1 MSKINEGFK
10 VDKSE
15 YTKLFNDKDYLLVV
29 PHTHT
34 ASCKYGANTKWCTTK
49 RDDDTD
55 FEEHITMGVLVYLI
69 IKNPE
74 ISKYMGSEKFG
85 LYRGN
90 GYSMTDL
97 IVYDEL
103 NNEHLKGI
111 NYLSNEFEKADKDS
125 DFWKILSVYNDYYK
139 TMDISSLGGKPDK
152 LNENINVD
160 MIKDLCNRMVI
171 KTKGSFG
178 NLPKLNIVYYTKGGR
193 IVDIEKTKGDLKAP
207 FKLGDSINDLVKWAR
222 ENNIEQDIYPRR
234 NRRLKEQEE
243 GEEDSTIFI
252 ESFEPTLYN
261 ICYSLLT
268 GKLHNECSEEDL
280 NDIVEKHGDEHL
292 KDIVLTGNR
301 QGFLVYEFTDSDD
314 FSEYFSEN
322 AESYWTYDINN
333 TDYDYYT
340 DSAYQDAESENY
352 HWIQLKL
359 DRQILLTEKLMESGF
374 KFKHYEEAKKKNQE
388 WSHDELAW
396 ELRHIFEFHFSSYDE
411 KLSEEYQDTLVKSYA
426 EGFHREMRNVWE
438 QWVDNAESAGIE
450 EVSELEEYHVD
461 PAKLFRFMIKQSSR
475 GDGTL
480 NGLIEGNSKL
490 RNAIGSGSDVFA
502 MSEGKYNYEVPE
514 YWDEFKEYVDS
525 FIKNFIDE
533 ELTDNEYL
541 KEMSRENTI
550 ATKLGFE
557 PLSYYDKQFKEVLE
571 SSWGN
576 RNETAEQMGRNA
588 INRGLPKENVR
599 KLPDG
604 RTLIYL
610 GYSMSDD
617 GHVVFIEP
625 TKEDLEKISSWRH
638 KKLYKKIL
646 TIEELATLLKQTRI
660 DFDKPQL
667 SEQEEGEDDNI
678 MVYYALT
685 GDLQNYYGEDN
696 VTLTGKPPKI
706 TVNKIHTITLL
717 GNDLYLNGKKI
728 VVKDTVTHNING
740 GTVYSPSIEYITNRV
755 QKQTELPSNY
765 TDGTKLRA
773 SQNFWN
779 DIKTDEGLAG
789 TNGKPSLEAYRLG
802 DGRITIGWGH
812 TGALSNPKPKMGDK
826 ITADMA
832 QKYLQNDATE
842 AADCVRRMLKE
853 WKVKGLSTYKV
864 TQNMFD
870 VLVSLAF
877 NAGCQGLRTSNFIQ
891 LVKKGEYKEAAKLLP
906 TDTTMIH
913 GKFTKGLT
921 ARREREA
928 KRFLE

>member
-74 ISKYMGSEKFG
+74 ISKHMGSEKFG

-90 GYSMTDL
+90 GYSITDL

-243 GEEDSTIFI
+243 GVEDSAIFI

-301 QGFLVYEFTDSDD
+301 QGYLVYEFTDSDD

-322 AESYWTYDINN
+322 AESYWTYDINSI
-333 TDYDYYT
+333 DYDYYT

-359 DRQILLTEKLMESGF
+359 DKQILLTEKLIESGF
-374 KFKHYEEAKKKNQE
+374 KFKHYEEAKKKNQQ

-396 ELRHIFEFHFSSYDE
+396 ELRHTFEFHFNSYNE
-411 KLSEEYQDTLVKSYA
+411 TLSDEYQNTLVNSYA
-426 EGFHREMRNVWE
+426 EGFHR
-438 QWVDNAESAGIE
+438 
-450 EVSELEEYHVD
+450 
-461 PAKLFRFMIKQSSR
+461 
-475 GDGTL
+475 
-480 NGLIEGNSKL
+480 
-490 RNAIGSGSDVFA
+490 
-502 MSEGKYNYEVPE
+502 
-514 YWDEFKEYVDS
+514 
-525 FIKNFIDE
+525 
-533 ELTDNEYL
+533 
-541 KEMSRENTI
+541 
-550 ATKLGFE
+550 
-557 PLSYYDKQFKEVLE
+557 
-571 SSWGN
+571 
-576 RNETAEQMGRNA
+576 
-588 INRGLPKENVR
+588 
-599 KLPDG
+599 
-604 RTLIYL
+604 
-610 GYSMSDD
+610 
-617 GHVVFIEP
+617 
-625 TKEDLEKISSWRH
+625 
-638 KKLYKKIL
+638 
-646 TIEELATLLKQTRI
+646 
-660 DFDKPQL
+660 
-667 SEQEEGEDDNI
+667 
-678 MVYYALT
+678 
-685 GDLQNYYGEDN
+685 
-696 VTLTGKPPKI
+696 
-706 TVNKIHTITLL
+706 
-717 GNDLYLNGKKI
+717 
-728 VVKDTVTHNING
+728 
-740 GTVYSPSIEYITNRV
+740 
-755 QKQTELPSNY
+755 
-765 TDGTKLRA
+765 
-773 SQNFWN
+773 
-779 DIKTDEGLAG
+779 
-789 TNGKPSLEAYRLG
+789 
-802 DGRITIGWGH
+802 
-812 TGALSNPKPKMGDK
+812 
-826 ITADMA
+826 
-832 QKYLQNDATE
+832 
-842 AADCVRRMLKE
+842 
-853 WKVKGLSTYKV
+853 
-864 TQNMFD
+864 
-870 VLVSLAF
+870 
-877 NAGCQGLRTSNFIQ
+877 
-891 LVKKGEYKEAAKLLP
+891 
-906 TDTTMIH
+906 
-913 GKFTKGLT
+913 
-921 ARREREA
+921 
-928 KRFLE
+928 